1 LRASGLDGARRMIQD
16 LPALSGPPA
25 RGNTVLASQ
34 LPARPTEPRRHPSR
48 LPSSRAAIAASI
60 LLLCSVGLGACGG
73 GSSVSDTVP
82 KSTPDI
88 TPPTDTSAEKA
99 AVQTTSTSTTS
110 TAKSSEGTSTG
121 SGEESSS
128 SEEAASSG
136 GSESGA
142 SESNG
147 ESAGGTSAG
156 GTAKTGGEAAKETPK
171 ESAATPSGGASAP

>member
-1 LRASGLDGARRMIQD
+1 MIQD
-16 LPALSGPPA
+16 PPALSAPPA
-25 RGNTVLASQ
+25 RGNTVLAPQ
-34 LPARPTEPRRHPSR
+34 LRARPAEPRHHPSR
-48 LPSSRAAIAASI
+48 LPSARAAIAASI

-99 AVQTTSTSTTS
+99 AVQTTSTSSTS
-110 TAKSSEGTSTG
+110 TTKSSEGTSTG
-121 SGEESSS
+121 SGEEPSS

-147 ESAGGTSAG
+147 ESAGGTSAAG